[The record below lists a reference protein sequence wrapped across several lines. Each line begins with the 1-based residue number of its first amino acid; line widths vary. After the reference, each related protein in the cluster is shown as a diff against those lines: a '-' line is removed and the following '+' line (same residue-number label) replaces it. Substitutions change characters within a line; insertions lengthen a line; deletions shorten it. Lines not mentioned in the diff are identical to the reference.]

1 MKKKAEKINEIDI
14 RIFGVPERIEN
25 IRQTQSI
32 LGVPDDR
39 IIIDE
44 NHDGCIPTAKRAW
57 EIEPSAEHIL
67 VLQDDILLC
76 KDFLNHCKRMIK
88 AHPDAILSLFTPNQV
103 CFRKNIKRMP
113 QNTPYIQTKE
123 LTAQGIV
130 MPSKYIAPCLASW
143 EDARRGDDTNILFW
157 AKQNNILIL
166 TTIPTT
172 IQHIGYDSVFD
183 PGHLVL
189 GSDFYDPDPSWV
201 DWDTPHYTSWTNVT
215 KR

>member
-1 MKKKAEKINEIDI
+1 MIDI
-14 RIFGVPERIEN
+14 RIMGVPERIDN
-25 IRQTQSI
+25 IRQTQTI
-32 LGVPDDR
+32 LSVPEGNIVLDFDH
-39 IIIDE
+39 E
-44 NHDGCIPTAKRAW
+44 GCIPTARRAW
-57 EIEPSAEHIL
+57 EIQTEAEHVL

-76 KDFLNHCKRMIK
+76 ANFLGYVERMIA
-88 AHPDAILSLFTPNQV
+88 AHPDVILSLFPPNQL

-113 QNTPYIQTKE
+113 KDTPYIRTKE

-130 MPSKYIAPCLASW
+130 MPTRFVKPCLESW

-157 AKQNNILIL
+157 AQQNDIPIL

-172 IQHIGYDSVFD
+172 MQHIGFDSVFD

-189 GSDFYDPDPSWV
+189 GSDFFDQDPVDV
-201 DWDTPHYTSWTNVT
+201 DWDNPYYTSWTNVT